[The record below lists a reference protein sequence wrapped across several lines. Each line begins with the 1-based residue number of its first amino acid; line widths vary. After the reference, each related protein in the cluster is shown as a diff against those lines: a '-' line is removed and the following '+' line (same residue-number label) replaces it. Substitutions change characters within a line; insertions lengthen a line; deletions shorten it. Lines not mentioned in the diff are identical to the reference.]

1 MTRTHRLY
9 IDGHITPQGFGDFY
23 KPAEERLNQLQ
34 AGLPKL
40 EAEVAFLLTNHV
52 SAEDV
57 LSEAKT
63 LYDKWPKLATDE
75 KRKIAESV
83 IEKIVIG
90 QGEIDITLSYLPSS
104 EELCKS
110 QQQMAEVNG

>member
-1 MTRTHRLY
+1 V
-9 IDGHITPQGFGDFY
+9 DGHITPQGFGDFY

-40 EAEVAFLLTNHV
+40 EAEVAFLQTNHV
-52 SAEDV
+52 SAEEV
-57 LSEAKT
+57 LFEART
-63 LYDKWPKLATDE
+63 LYNQWPKLSTDE

-90 QGEIDITLSYLPSS
+90 KGEIDINLSYLPSS

-110 QQQMAEVNG
+110 QQQMALATG